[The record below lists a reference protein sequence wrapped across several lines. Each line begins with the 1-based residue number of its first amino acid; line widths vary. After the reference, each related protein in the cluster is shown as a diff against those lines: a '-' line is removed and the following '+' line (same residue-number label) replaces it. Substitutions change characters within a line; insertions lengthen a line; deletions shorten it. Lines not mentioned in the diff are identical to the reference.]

1 MPTPVM
7 RVGRRGRC
15 GIALTLVELLAVLV
29 LLTQSPVPSRQAPGA
44 PAEPPATSVQFM
56 GVAAEATRVA
66 FVCDGSRWTET
77 KDEEL
82 FAELLRAVKPLAPE
96 QEFSVI
102 FFADDKAFGPAD
114 GRPMPATEENK
125 AKLREWLDE
134 FELGRD
140 STPAA
145 GLTRAFEGKPDAV
158 FFISDGNFERYDE
171 VARLVAGLN
180 ADGAARVHAIAYF
193 LNEEEDDSRRFVEFM
208 RQIAETNGGQ
218 FKVAYADGLRR
229 HAE

>member
-7 RVGRRGRC
+7 RPGRRGRS
-15 GIALTLVELLAVLV
+15 GSAFPLVELMAVLV
-29 LLTQSPVPSRQAPGA
+29 LLTQPLGPTRQAPGA
-44 PAEPPATSVQFM
+44 PAGPPATPVQFM
-56 GVAAEATRVA
+56 GVAAEATRIA

-82 FAELLRAVKPLAPE
+82 FAELLRAVKPLTPG
-96 QEFSVI
+96 QEFSVVL
-102 FFADDKAFGPAD
+102 FADDKAFGPAD

-125 AKLREWLDE
+125 AKLRAWLDA

-145 GLTRAFEGKPDAV
+145 GLTRAFDGKPDAV
-158 FFISDGNFERYDE
+158 FFTSDGNFERHDE
-171 VARLVAGLN
+171 VARVVATLN
-180 ADGAARVHAIAYF
+180 ADGAAKVHAIAYF
-193 LNEEEDDSRRFVEFM
+193 LNEEEDDSRRFIEFM
-208 RQIAETNGGQ
+208 TQLAENNGGQ

-229 HAE
+229 HVE